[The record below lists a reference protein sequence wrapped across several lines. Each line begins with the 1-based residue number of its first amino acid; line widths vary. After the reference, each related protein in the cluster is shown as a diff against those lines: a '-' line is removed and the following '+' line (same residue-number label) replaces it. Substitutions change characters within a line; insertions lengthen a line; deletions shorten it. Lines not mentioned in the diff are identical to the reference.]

1 MNDNLKELILSQV
14 TGAVQEKMASR
25 NKLDKASTGTAVEDA
40 LTAILGGLQQNVKT
54 KSGAEKLDTALAK
67 DHNGSVLDDLAG
79 AVSDGSLQGDGA
91 KILTHIFGKKK
102 ADVTD
107 KVAENSGVNASAA
120 GDILSTLA
128 PIVLGQL
135 GKAKQSN
142 NLDAGGVADTI
153 LRQQL
158 PKGTL
163 TTLLTG
169 FLDRDKD
176 GQILDDLLDM
186 GQGMLG
192 KKK

>member
-91 KILTHIFGKKK
+91 KILTRIFGKKK

>member
-1 MNDNLKELILSQV
+1 MNENLKDLILSQM
-14 TGAVQEKMASR
+14 TGAVQDKLANR
-25 NKLDKASTGTAVEDA
+25 NKLDSASTSAAVEDA
-40 LTAILGGLQQNVKT
+40 LTVILGGLQQNVKT
-54 KSGAEKLDTALAK
+54 KSGAQKLNTALTK
-67 DHNGSVLDDLAG
+67 DHDGSVLQDLAG
-79 AVSDGSLQGDGA
+79 AVTNGSLQSDGV
-91 KILTHIFGKKK
+91 KILTHIFGKQKS
-102 ADVTD
+102 AVTD
-107 KVAENSGVNASAA
+107 NVAEKAGVSTSAA

-135 GKAKQSN
+135 GKSKQSQG
-142 NLDAGGVADTI
+142 LDAGGIADTI

-158 PKGTL
+158 PKGSM

-192 KKK
+192 KKR

>member
-67 DHNGSVLDDLAG
+67 DHNGSVLDDLVG

>member
-25 NKLDKASTGTAVEDA
+25 NKLDKASTCTAVEDA

-67 DHNGSVLDDLAG
+67 DHNGSVLDDLVG

>member
-1 MNDNLKELILSQV
+1 MNENLKDLILSQT
-14 TGAVQEKMASR
+14 TGAVQDKLANR
-25 NKLDKASTGTAVEDA
+25 NKLDSASTGAAVEDA

-54 KSGAEKLDTALAK
+54 EKGAEKLDTALSQ
-67 DHNGSVLDDLAG
+67 DHDGSVLQDLAG
-79 AVSDGSLQGDGA
+79 AVTNGSLQGDGV
-91 KILTHIFGKKK
+91 KILTHIFGKQKS
-102 ADVTD
+102 AVTD
-107 KVAENSGVNASAA
+107 NVAEKAGVSASAA

-135 GKAKQSN
+135 GKSKQSQG
-142 NLDAGGVADTI
+142 LDAGGIADTI

-158 PKGTL
+158 PKGTM

>member
-1 MNDNLKELILSQV
+1 MDQNLKDLILSQV
-14 TGAVQEKMASR
+14 SGTVQDKLASR
-25 NKLDKASTGTAVEDA
+25 NKLDTSTTSTAVEDA

-67 DHNGSVLDDLAG
+67 DHSGSVLEDLAG
-79 AVSDGSLQGDGA
+79 AVSDGSLQGDGG
-91 KILTHIFGKKK
+91 KILSHIFGRKK

-107 KVAENSGVNASAA
+107 KVAESSGVNSSTA

-135 GKAKQSN
+135 GKTKKSEG
-142 NLDAGGVADTI
+142 LDAGGVADKI

-163 TTLLTG
+163 ATLLTG
-169 FLDRDKD
+169 LLDRDKD
-176 GQILDDLLDM
+176 GQIVDDILDM
-186 GQGMLG
+186 GQGVLG
-192 KKK
+192 RKK

>member
-1 MNDNLKELILSQV
+1 VTDNV
-14 TGAVQEKMASR
+14 
-25 NKLDKASTGTAVEDA
+25 
-40 LTAILGGLQQNVKT
+40 
-54 KSGAEKLDTALAK
+54 AEK
-67 DHNGSVLDDLAG
+67 AG
-79 AVSDGSLQGDGA
+79 VS
-91 KILTHIFGKKK
+91 T
-102 ADVTD
+102 
-107 KVAENSGVNASAA
+107 SAA

-135 GKAKQSN
+135 GKSKQSQG
-142 NLDAGGVADTI
+142 LDAGGIADTI

-163 TTLLTG
+163 TTLMTG

-192 KKK
+192 KKR